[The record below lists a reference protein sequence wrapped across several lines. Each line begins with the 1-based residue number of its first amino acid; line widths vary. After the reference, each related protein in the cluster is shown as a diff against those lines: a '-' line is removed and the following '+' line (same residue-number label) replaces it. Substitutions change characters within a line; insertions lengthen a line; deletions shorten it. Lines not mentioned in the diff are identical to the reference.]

1 MRTKGFEQE
10 GKWRLALCAPS
21 TSLSRRFCLRRI
33 FQRMDGD
40 WSLNP
45 QFPALDETTSIHDC
59 KTPGAKRLCGWSV
72 DDPVD
77 KLLRDVQIG
86 LLTS

>member
-1 MRTKGFEQE
+1 
-10 GKWRLALCAPS
+10 
-21 TSLSRRFCLRRI
+21 
-33 FQRMDGD
+33 
-40 WSLNP
+40 LNP

-59 KTPGAKRLCGWSV
+59 KTPGLKRLCGCSV

-86 LLTS
+86 LLTGQIAPCTLFRHCGSRLATTRYGSIFICARF